1 MATMVS
7 CSSVQREP
15 GDPQRELGAINA
27 EQFGHECRSYARI
40 SQQILTPD
48 LGTFV
53 VSPLSSWYNFACVGS
68 GVLSPCGM
76 GNILL
81 SAREPKGLHSDEEA
95 VAS

>member
-1 MATMVS
+1 MATMGS

-15 GDPQRELGAINA
+15 GDPQRELGASNA

-48 LGTFV
+48 LEDQLLV
-53 VSPLSSWYNFACVGS
+53 HFACVGP
-68 GVLSPCGM
+68 GVLSPCGLW
-76 GNILL
+76 NILL